1 MPSGA
6 PLTQTHTPAAASRRG
21 IHTDIFIG
29 GSAKAEH
36 VMKIVGKAGAAIK
49 QPAKKLTTAAA
60 AARFVRLFR
69 SPPCPFQPHLEERR
83 KSGEN
88 NVCKNE
94 RMKEVGKAERQ

>member
-1 MPSGA
+1 
-6 PLTQTHTPAAASRRG
+6 
-21 IHTDIFIG
+21 
-29 GSAKAEH
+29 
-36 VMKIVGKAGAAIK
+36 MKIVGKAGAAIK

-94 RMKEVGKAERQ
+94 RMKEAGKAERQWWTKQASKEEKSGPKWLDDVVAVAKALRGGGRRW